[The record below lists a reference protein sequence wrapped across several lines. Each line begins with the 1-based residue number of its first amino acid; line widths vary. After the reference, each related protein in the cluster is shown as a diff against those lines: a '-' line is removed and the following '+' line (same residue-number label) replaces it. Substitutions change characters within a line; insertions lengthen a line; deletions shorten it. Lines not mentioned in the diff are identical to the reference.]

1 MYAAVLFIGIQNGQT
16 VQPIVDV
23 ERTVFYREKAAGM
36 YSALPYAFSQV
47 WFCLNELQH
56 AFLGSLLTL
65 IQSMQVL
72 IEIPHIFLQT
82 VIYGLI
88 VYSLI
93 GFDWT
98 VEKFFWYLFFM
109 FFTFMY
115 FTYYGMMAV
124 AMTPNSDIAAIVSTA
139 FYAIWNI
146 FAGFLV
152 PRPVSYTELYA
163 IKIGWLNVLSR
174 TEVLKLSF
182 ACYRKFLCG
191 GDGILGLARWRGHCT
206 DWLLLSLV
214 TTHIRWTTMRPC
226 RTSSGDSLGSGMTSW
241 VL

>member
-47 WFCLNELQH
+47 YRWLVQIYPSIMVSH
-56 AFLGSLLTL
+56 IHP
-65 IQSMQVL
+65 IQTQVL
-72 IEIPHIFLQT
+72 IEVPHIFLQT
-82 VIYGLI
+82 VIYGII
-88 VYSLI
+88 VYSMI

-98 VEKFFWYLFFM
+98 LEKFFWYLFFM

-115 FTYYGMMAV
+115 FTFYGMMAV

-152 PRPVSYTELYA
+152 PRPVSFFFSPPFSLDQITFPLMRSMEL
-163 IKIGWLNVLSR
+163 K
-174 TEVLKLSF
+174 
-182 ACYRKFLCG
+182 
-191 GDGILGLARWRGHCT
+191 ILGLMVAE
-206 DWLLLSLV
+206 DSSVVEVVLLGLPRRMDV
-214 TTHIRWTTMRPC
+214 V
-226 RTSSGDSLGSGMTSW
+226 RTSGVAVW
-241 VL
+241 